1 VNVDRLTPAAPAGTA
16 AHLDRIAL
24 VDGDRRLT
32 YGELATKAAVAAR
45 RLAAR
50 GIGPGDRVATL
61 LPAGLEFAV
70 LLHAVPLLGAAL
82 VPLSDRLTAAE
93 RRRRCEDAHPRVLLE
108 APLEDGM
115 EAEVALRTG
124 PDAEAIHTVL
134 YTSGTTAQPKRVE
147 LTWANHR
154 ASALASAERLGMEN
168 DDAWLCCLPVHHVG
182 GLAILLRSSLYGTT
196 AVLHP
201 RFDAERVVAALGTGE
216 VTLISLVATMVRRL
230 AEAGLDSAPR
240 LRAALVGGGPVP
252 RGVLE
257 WGAERGLPLV
267 QTYGMTETASQIA
280 TLRVQDA
287 LGGRGSAGRPLP
299 GVELA
304 VAEEG
309 EILVRGPMVA
319 PGALAADGWLHTG
332 DSGRLDAEGFLRV
345 EGRIAN
351 VIVTGGEN
359 VAAEEVEEVLLTHP
373 AVAEAAVLGRPDP
386 EWGEAVTA
394 YVVLEAPA
402 SEEALRDFCR
412 THLAAFKV
420 PKAVHARAALPRT
433 AAGKL
438 VRREIAP

>member
-1 VNVDRLTPAAPAGTA
+1 MSVDRFTPASPGATAPR
-16 AHLDRIAL
+16 LDRIAL
-24 VDGDRRLT
+24 VDGERRLT
-32 YGELATKAAVAAR
+32 YGELATKAALAAR

-50 GIGPGDRVATL
+50 GVTPGDRVATL

-82 VPLSDRLTAAE
+82 VPLSERLSTAE
-93 RRRRCEDAHPRVLLE
+93 RRWRSEDARPRVLLE
-108 APLEDGM
+108 APLEDGA

-124 PDAEAIHTVL
+124 PDPEATHTVL

-154 ASALASAERLGMEN
+154 ASALASAERLGVEP

-182 GLAILLRSSLYGTT
+182 GLATLLRSALYGTT

-201 RFDAERVVAALGTGE
+201 RFDSERVVAALGAGE

-257 WGAERGLPLV
+257 WGAEHGLPLV

-280 TLRVQDA
+280 TLGVEEA
-287 LGGRGSAGRPLP
+287 LGGRGSAGRPLA

-351 VIVTGGEN
+351 VIVSGGEN
-359 VAAEEVEEVLLTHP
+359 VGAEEVEEVLLAHP
-373 AVAEAAVLGRPDP
+373 AVAEAAVLGRPDS

-402 SEEALRDFCR
+402 SEDALRDFCR
-412 THLAAFKV
+412 TRLAAFKV
-420 PKAVHARAALPRT
+420 PKAVHTRAALPRT